1 MLKSLAAASPA
12 RMDERDGCIRRIVL
26 TGATGFIGY
35 HLQRELIACG
45 HEIVALV
52 RPHSN
57 RSSHIV
63 PGVKTCSASL
73 TDGGDLEQAVAA
85 ADLVIYCA
93 GSIRGRNAA
102 DFVQANV
109 NGVRALAEAAVRGMP
124 NPRLLL
130 ISSLAASLPNLS
142 DYAFSKHA
150 GEEIVRATAGL
161 DWVIV
166 RPPAVYGP
174 GDREMRPVFKA
185 IRCGLGITTGPWEQR
200 LSLLY
205 VADLAC
211 AVAAIVGQYNK
222 CAMQLFEI
230 DDGRRDGYGWPD
242 IIAATRG
249 LIPVLPV
256 PIPRFILVAAA
267 RANLKLADL
276 CGYAPMLTPGKVREL
291 SHTSWLCNNLP
302 LTARTNWVPRV
313 QLNEGVRETFSSDA
327 KAKAKA

>member
-1 MLKSLAAASPA
+1 MLKALAAASPA

-63 PGVKTCSASL
+63 PGVKVHRASL
-73 TDGGDLEQAVAA
+73 TDRGDLEQAVAG
-85 ADLVIYCA
+85 ADLAIYCA
-93 GSIRGRNAA
+93 GSVRGRSAT
-102 DFVQANV
+102 DFAPANV
-109 NGVRALAEAAVRGMP
+109 DGVRALAEAAVRAMP
-124 NPRLLL
+124 DPRLLL
-130 ISSLAASLPNLS
+130 ISSLAASVPQLS
-142 DYAFSKHA
+142 DYAFSKYA

-174 GDREMRPVFKA
+174 GDREMRPLFKA
-185 IRCGLGITTGPWEQR
+185 IRCGLGIITGPWEQR
-200 LSLLY
+200 LSLLF
-205 VADLAC
+205 VADLAR
-211 AVAAIVGQYNK
+211 AVAAIAGQFNK
-222 CAMQLFEI
+222 CSKQLFEI

-249 LIPVLPV
+249 VIPVLPV
-256 PIPRFILVAAA
+256 PIPRFVLAAAA
-267 RANLKLADL
+267 RANLKLAEL
-276 CGYAPMLTPGKVREL
+276 FGYSPMLTPGKVREL

-302 LTARTNWVPRV
+302 LTAQTNWVPRV
-313 QLNEGVRETFSSDA
+313 QLNEGVRATFSSDA
-327 KAKAKA
+327 NA